1 MRSSRMAKEDIIE
14 HQFTSEQSRTEAAKN
29 GRKGGK
35 ASGKSRRDKRNF
47 RDTIACLLEMPMK
60 TKAGEPMISPITGKP
75 MSIREMIVT
84 TALQGAIKGNVKQ
97 LNTILDVL
105 GEKATIVKNELSGQL
120 KIDDHTIDLDK
131 LTDEQRAAILS
142 IGEDLLR
149 KKEMEG

>member
-1 MRSSRMAKEDIIE
+1 MANDENLKKGKAT
-14 HQFTSEQSRTEAAKN
+14 QFKAGEEQAKIA
-29 GRKGGK
+29 RKGAE
-35 ASGKSRRDKRNF
+35 ASARKRRDKRNF

-149 KKEMEG
+149 KKETEG